1 MMKRNFI
8 KIFQLSLIV
17 LLIAVGIWFV
27 NRVGIEQVR
36 ANVDQLGVWAPL
48 AVISLRMISVVIPAL
63 PSTAYS
69 ILSGVL
75 FGFAQGIVVIA
86 IADLIACNLN
96 FYIAKRYGR
105 NLVQKFVGQRFMSR
119 VDSLSQK
126 YLERNIFLV
135 TGFLMTG
142 LFDFVAYAVGLTQM
156 KWRSFILAL
165 ILGIAISTPPIVAL
179 GAGVFEG
186 GRILLVGAMLGIF
199 ALAMLT
205 GWLSRKKGVRSE
217 G

>member
-1 MMKRNFI
+1 MMKRNII
-8 KIFQLSLIV
+8 KIVQLSLII
-17 LLIAVGIWFV
+17 LLVAVGIWFV

-48 AVISLRMISVVIPAL
+48 AVISLRMVSVVIPAL

-75 FGFAQGIVVIA
+75 FGFVQGIVVIA
-86 IADLIACNLN
+86 IADLVACNLN

-186 GRILLVGAMLGIF
+186 GRILLIVAMLGIF

-205 GWLSRKKGVRSE
+205 GWLSRKRGVRSE

>member
-1 MMKRNFI
+1 MTKRKFI
-8 KIFQLSLIV
+8 QIVQLSSIV

-48 AVISLRMISVVIPAL
+48 AVISLRMVSIVIPAL

-75 FGFAQGIVVIA
+75 FGFVQGIIAIA
-86 IADLIACNLN
+86 IADFIACTFN

-105 NLVQKFVGQRFMSR
+105 NLVQKFVGQKFMGK
-119 VDSLSQK
+119 VDSLSHK

-142 LFDFVAYAVGLTQM
+142 LFDFVAYAVGLTQL

-165 ILGIAISTPPIVAL
+165 LLGIAISKPPIVAL
-179 GAGVFEG
+179 GAGVFED
-186 GRILLVGAMLGIF
+186 GRMLLIAATLGIF
-199 ALAMLT
+199 ALAMLA
-205 GWLSRKKGVRSE
+205 GWLNRNKVASD
-217 G
+217 

>member
-1 MMKRNFI
+1 MKHKLI
-8 KIFQLSLIV
+8 KIVQLSLVI
-17 LLIAVGIWFV
+17 LLVAVGIWWI

-48 AVISLRMISVVIPAL
+48 AVVSLRMVSVVVPAI

-75 FGFAQGIVVIA
+75 FGFVQGIIVIA
-86 IADLIACNLN
+86 IADFIACNFN

-105 NLVQKFVGQRFMSR
+105 NLVQKFVGQRFMGK

-156 KWRSFILAL
+156 KWRSFMLAL

-205 GWLSRKKGVRSE
+205 GWLSRKRGVRRE